1 MKISIK
7 ETLKNHKGNVEH
19 QSILLASISTDVD
32 ARRHRRL
39 RKGIESLN
47 HNNFTIALPSFAMVA
62 TTNDLLCRRRRGH
75 GNYSRSPK
83 LTKHYLLGHV
93 HYRFCWSTMNR
104 LVVPLFVWSIILASR
119 VLSLTPNP
127 LNGHHLR
134 VIWVKTILRLTL
146 FSTTNSC

>member
-83 LTKHYLLGHV
+83 LIALSSRTRSLQVLLVYNESSGCTS
-93 HYRFCWSTMNR
+93 FR
-104 LVVPLFVWSIILASR
+104 LV
-119 VLSLTPNP
+119 
-127 LNGHHLR
+127 HHFG
-134 VIWVKTILRLTL
+134 K
-146 FSTTNSC
+146 